1 MEKLT
6 LWDLEQRL
14 YSETSVP
21 IKITTY
27 NLEEIIILVTKVNFS
42 ERTIKGYSQGTIA
55 KINYKNYDKL
65 LNIES
70 DTSFKYYELY
80 SGKVLQS
87 LISNNIS
94 LVENSDLEL
103 FMPSE
108 FVKIGCDKFVRYGD
122 GGVSWLIYPL
132 YYAEE
137 LQLSDQLKQGLV
149 QKLNE
154 IGEAQQDWHE
164 ECPVLDI
171 IDPDLAPNYYYSSNQ
186 NHISERSKYQWFP
199 SDILVSSDFNLKLL
213 SPIHNLPIKDNKV
226 LYSYILEVFKQML
239 PGFSKLGLFDE
250 GDQKIQV
257 VFKAQKYVI
266 QPGTSYSGK
275 WHVEGKTENIVAGGV
290 YYCKIDSRFDNDQV
304 LFRPRQAPDLF
315 YAESVGVNV
324 EQEIDVKENSA
335 FVFLNCIPHKFLELV
350 NRTDEPLERLFLNF
364 FIVDPTKPIES
375 TSFGYEAEKAL
386 IRLKKFP
393 KVIIEEILS
402 FIIFRPN
409 AISAKELRKKA
420 RQDMQNDQT
429 GWGYIHYGNSGDVCF
444 IDELVSK
451 RMKNRFEKII
461 DSSTEKITLR

>member
-1 MEKLT
+1 MGELT
-6 LWDLEQRL
+6 LETLQHIL
-14 YSETSVP
+14 YSKNRIP
-21 IKITTY
+21 IKLITAQD
-27 NLEEIIILVTKVNFS
+27 EEILILVTKVNLS
-42 ERTIKGYSQGTIA
+42 ERTIKGYCQGTIA

-65 LNIES
+65 LDIES
-70 DTSFKYYELY
+70 YSSSKSYELN

-87 LISNNIS
+87 LISEDLKIIKKK
-94 LVENSDLEL
+94 DLEPSK
-103 FMPSE
+103 PSE
-108 FVKIGCDKFVRYGD
+108 FVKIGCDKFARYGD
-122 GGVSWLIYPL
+122 GGASWLIYPL

-137 LQLSDQLKQGLV
+137 LQLSSHFRQRLT
-149 QKLNE
+149 QKLNQ
-154 IGEAQQDWHE
+154 IGEIRKDWHE
-164 ECPVLDI
+164 KCPVLDI

-186 NHISERSKYQWFP
+186 DHISERSKYQWFP
-199 SDILVSSDFNLKLL
+199 SEVLISPDLNLKLL
-213 SPIHNLPIKDNKV
+213 GPIHNLPMKGNKA

-266 QPGTSYSGK
+266 QPRTSYSGK
-275 WHVEGKTENIVAGGV
+275 WHVEGKTENIIAGGV
-290 YYCKIDSRFDNDQV
+290 YYCKIDSGFNNDQV
-304 LFRPRQAPDLF
+304 LFRPRQAPNSY
-315 YAESVGVNV
+315 YAEGIGINV

-350 NRTDEPLERLFLNF
+350 NRTNKPLERLFLNF

-386 IRLKKFP
+386 IKLKKFP

-409 AISAKELRKKA
+409 AIIAKELRRKA

-429 GWGYIHYGNSGDVCF
+429 GWGFINYGNSGDVCF
-444 IDELVSK
+444 IDDLISK
-451 RMKNRFEKII
+451 RMKNRFDKII
-461 DSSTEKITLR
+461 DSSSEKIVY